1 MQKKTSFLPIPLK
14 KKYSQNFL
22 KDMRYIDSILNA
34 VELTPESSVFEVGGG
49 AGALTKAILQ
59 HQLKQLWVF
68 EIDPDWAA
76 ELKKIQ
82 DGRLT
87 VFEENFLDFD
97 FKRFESS
104 RPWTLLAN
112 LPYQI
117 TFPILHLLQKH
128 RDLLKEGVIMVQEEV
143 AQKIL
148 KTGGRNYG
156 FVSLFFQWFF
166 DWKML
171 DKVPPEAFY
180 PKPKVFS
187 RLLYFKPKTDVPKIE
202 REDEFWQFVKVCF
215 KQPRRTLRNNLM
227 QTHYDDNSVI
237 KPETLALR
245 AQQLSMDDFLIIW
258 QKILAA
264 HS

>member
-1 MQKKTSFLPIPLK
+1 MGDDKSIRLK

-22 KDMRYIDSILNA
+22 KDTRYIDSMLSE
-34 VELTPESSVFEVGGG
+34 VELNPESSVFEVGGG
-49 AGALTKAILQ
+49 SGILTKAILQ
-59 HQLKQLWVF
+59 HPLKRLWVF
-68 EIDPDWAA
+68 EIDPDWAQ
-76 ELKKIQ
+76 ELKKIN
-82 DGRLT
+82 DKKLT

-97 FKRFESS
+97 FKKFEPHK
-104 RPWTLLAN
+104 PWTLLAN

-148 KTGGRNYG
+148 KTRGRNYG

-166 DWKML
+166 DWKLL

-187 RLLYFKPKTDVPKIE
+187 RLLYFKPKKNIPEIE
-202 REDEFWQFVKVCF
+202 REAEFWRFIKVCF
-215 KQPRRTLRNNLM
+215 KQPRRTLRNNLT
-227 QTHYDDNSVI
+227 QSHYDITGIS
-237 KPETLALR
+237 PEILAFR
-245 AQQLSMDDFLIIW
+245 AQQLSMSDFLQLWKII
-258 QKILAA
+258 
-264 HS
+264 